1 MATAAAS
8 SSVRFVAVTA
18 VSLGAGLLSS
28 LTAAEE
34 IPGRVDSGLVVLYDF
49 AEGNGDVIQD
59 RSRVGEPLDLAI
71 DKPNAVRR
79 SNGALT
85 IQSPVLI
92 ATLQPARKVVDALK
106 KSNALTIEAWIR
118 PANTSQAGP
127 ARIVSLS
134 ADAGQRNFT
143 LGQEKDSYDV
153 RLRATGSDRN
163 GIPSTSSPANSVR
176 PRVTHVVYTRD
187 PKGAATI
194 YIDGKQA
201 AIRNVEGKLDNWD
214 GGYRLALANE
224 ITGDRPW
231 LGEFHLVAIYSRALS
246 GQEVQQNYA
255 AGASAG
261 AVSPEDLIAAARRR
275 AFETQVAPLFAKHC
289 LECHD
294 TALKKGGLDLSR
306 RDAALAGGDSG
317 PVIVPGKATGSPLW
331 ELVSSGEMPK
341 DRSPLEADQQAT
353 LRKWLDDGAVWPVD
367 VIDPANYRH
376 ARGAGQVWVQR
387 LTLPEYV
394 ETVRSAV
401 GVDIAA
407 EARELLPPDLRADG
421 FSNTAYNL
429 GVDLKH
435 VEAYNRLAEIIV
447 GRLDVPAFARRFSRS
462 RQFDDDKMREF
473 VAALGKWLLRGPL
486 NENEINLYRGIAS
499 TVSSAGGDYDEA
511 VRFIIEA
518 MLQSPRF
525 VYRIEEQRGDGTPR
539 HADPYELAS
548 RMSYI
553 VWGAPPDE
561 ELFGA
566 AERGELAD
574 RAHVEQQVQRML
586 QDPRAI
592 ERSLQFVSEWLN
604 LGRLANLRP
613 DAEKFPQ
620 WDAPLAAD
628 MREETLA
635 YFKDVVWAQDRP
647 LSELLNAQVTFATP
661 RLAKHYGL
669 APAGEGLSRYD
680 VSEVPARG
688 GLLTQGSVL
697 TIGGDEA
704 SMVTRGLFVLHELLR
719 GTINAPPP
727 CVNTTPPP
735 TKAGLTQRGIAE
747 ARIADEKCGVCHG
760 RFDALAFGLEKFDGV
775 GAFHERD
782 RHGNPLRDDGVVLFP
797 GEAQPVKYASS
808 ADLMDLLA
816 ASPRVRQTLTWKVAQ
831 FAVGRPLGA
840 ADAATLAGIDEAA
853 QEEGGTYAAL
863 IRAIVL
869 SDLVRMTGTEKGP

>member
-1 MATAAAS
+1 
-8 SSVRFVAVTA
+8 
-18 VSLGAGLLSS
+18 
-28 LTAAEE
+28 
-34 IPGRVDSGLVVLYDF
+34 
-49 AEGNGDVIQD
+49 
-59 RSRVGEPLDLAI
+59 
-71 DKPNAVRR
+71 
-79 SNGALT
+79 
-85 IQSPVLI
+85 
-92 ATLQPARKVVDALK
+92 
-106 KSNALTIEAWIR
+106 
-118 PANTSQAGP
+118 
-127 ARIVSLS
+127 VSLS
-134 ADAGQRNFT
+134 ADTGQRNFT
-143 LGQEKDSYDV
+143 LGQDKDLYDV

-163 GIPSTSSPANSVR
+163 GLPSTSSPAKSLR
-176 PRVTHVVYTRD
+176 PRLTHVVYTRD
-187 PKGAATI
+187 ARGEAVI
-194 YIDGKQA
+194 FVDGKQA
-201 AIRNVEGKLDNWD
+201 ASKTVDGNLDNWD

-246 GQEVQQNYA
+246 GKEVQQNYA

-261 AVSPEDLIAAARRR
+261 AASQADLIAADRGR
-275 AFETQVAPLFAKHC
+275 AFETQIAPLFAKHC

-306 RDAALAGGDSG
+306 REAALAGGESG
-317 PVIVPGKATGSPLW
+317 PVIVPGKAAESALW
-331 ELVSSGEMPK
+331 ELVSSGEMPRS
-341 DRSPLEADQQAT
+341 RSPLEAEQLAA
-353 LRKWLDDGAVWPVD
+353 LRKWIEDGAVWPID

-376 ARGAGQVWVQR
+376 TGSAGHVWVQR
-387 LTLPEYV
+387 LTVPEYI
-394 ETVRSAV
+394 ETVRSAL
-401 GVDIAA
+401 GVDIAT

-447 GRLDVPAFARRFSRS
+447 SRLDVPAFARRFSETRK
-462 RQFDDDKMREF
+462 FDDDKMREF
-473 VAALGKWLLRGPL
+473 VAALGKRLLRGPL

-499 TVSSAGGDYDEA
+499 TVSSAGGDYDDA

-525 VYRIEEQRGDGTPR
+525 VYRIEEQRGDGGPR

-553 VWGAPPDE
+553 LWGAPPDE
-561 ELFGA
+561 DLFGA

-574 RAHVEQQVQRML
+574 RVQVEQQVARML

-592 ERSLQFVSEWLN
+592 DRSLQFVSEWLN

-613 DAEKFPQ
+613 DSERFPNWNAQ
-620 WDAPLAAD
+620 LAAD

-635 YFKDVVWAQDRP
+635 YFREVVWTQNRP
-647 LSELLNAQVTFATP
+647 LTDLLNAQVTFATP
-661 RLAKHYGL
+661 RLAEHYGL

-680 VSEVPARG
+680 LSQVPRRG

-760 RFDALAFGLEKFDGV
+760 RFEPLAFGLEKFDGV

-782 RHGNPLRDDGVVLFP
+782 RHGNPLRDDGEVLFP
-797 GEAQPVKYASS
+797 GEARPVKYASS
-808 ADLMDLLA
+808 RELMDLLA
-816 ASPRVRQTLTWKVAQ
+816 GSPRVRHSLTWKVAQ
-831 FAVGRPLGA
+831 FAIGRPLGA
-840 ADAATLAGIDEAA
+840 ADAATLATIDKAA
-853 QEEGGTYAAL
+853 QEGGGTYAAL

-869 SDLVRMTGTEKGP
+869 SDLVLLRGSEKDK